1 MAGPYYCNLAEDFVD
16 RTGLDGTAN
25 VLTGP
30 GGLLNA
36 FTGTAAATPLAAGEI
51 LYLKG
56 TADLSKLVK
65 FTVNADKSGT
75 WVIGDAVQNHNDG
88 GGASGDDWVG
98 RLVFI
103 SATVVT
109 VQINAASTDYAS
121 VAIADGIDN
130 TTRTEEIAGVNTT
143 AKACPGITIATA
155 SGTDGV
161 PIYLIG
167 CNGSFVENGTKVV
180 LDGHDL
186 AAQCVETNKNFYV
199 VRNVD
204 AMQAVANGFTTISTA
219 TPLIW
224 VLVNVDSHDHGA
236 DGWGA
241 AGGAG
246 WLQSTWIRCRAYNNI
261 SHGWGVVTNGPGF
274 VGCSAIGNGQRGWTG
289 GAYYKMYGCIAHQNG
304 GWGVYMNYGPMAN
317 CVVDGNGE
325 SVGSTGGVI
334 VSDGPVVIV
343 NSRITDNT
351 GYGLNA
357 STAMVYSINNTFL
370 NNTSGATT
378 GSVVISILD
387 GADTNITTGAEG
399 YISEEGNNFGLLPT
413 AAGYRVSLALGD
425 GINSVGSRSGLPV
438 LDSLDNL
445 LVAGAGN
452 YVVPVQAGY
461 SALAAG
467 YGAGGATAGTLAAA
481 KIMDGTYGTLSL
493 DNVLVA
499 GGGHYVEPVAAQV
512 WNAASGGTAYGASG
526 GYGTFDKTLYTLISG
541 VVAASKV
548 LYGNDNYTGGAAGAL
563 TLPNAGTA
571 PYTANPAL
579 VLAAGRY
586 GVVGSLVSGT
596 APVQNIT
603 FTETVITR
611 Q

>member
-219 TPLIW
+219 TPAGW

-289 GAYYKMYGCIAHQNG
+289 GSYYKMYGCIAHQNG
-304 GWGVYMNYGPMAN
+304 GWGVYMNYGLMAN

-452 YVVPVQAGY
+452 YV
-461 SALAAG
+461 
-467 YGAGGATAGTLAAA
+467 
-481 KIMDGTYGTLSL
+481 
-493 DNVLVA
+493 
-499 GGGHYVEPVAAQV
+499 EPVAAQV